1 MPLYFFDT
9 SALVKRY
16 HVENGSEKVEE
27 IFNDPEGI
35 FTIASITIA
44 EFASAFA
51 RKLTEGIISEDDLRI
66 CLSEF
71 SKDMIS
77 SFWIIDLERNHI
89 NKSIPLIIKHN
100 LRTLDSLQLV
110 VFLDLSP
117 LSPTMVTSDEA
128 LFNTAIKEGYQA
140 IRP

>member
-1 MPLYFFDT
+1 MPAYFFDT

-16 HVENGSEKVEE
+16 HVEEGSEKIDE

-35 FTIASITIA
+35 FAIASITIA
-44 EFASAFA
+44 EFTSVFA
-51 RKLTEGIISEDDLRI
+51 RKLNEGVISENDLRI

-77 SFWIIDLERNHI
+77 SFGIVDLGRNHI
-89 NKSIPLIIKHN
+89 NKSVPLIIKHN
-100 LRTLDSLQLV
+100 LRTLDSLQLAA
-110 VFLDLSP
+110 FLDLSHLNP
-117 LSPTMVTSDEA
+117 IMITYDDA
-128 LFNTAIKEGYQA
+128 LLNATLKEGFQA

>member
-1 MPLYFFDT
+1 MPAYFFDT

-16 HVENGSEKVEE
+16 HVEEGSEKIDQ

-35 FTIASITIA
+35 FAIASITIA
-44 EFASAFA
+44 EFTSVFA
-51 RKLTEGIISEDDLRI
+51 RKLNEGVISEDDLRI

-77 SFWIIDLERNHI
+77 SFGIVDLGRNHT
-89 NKSIPLIIKHN
+89 NKSVPLIIKHN
-100 LRTLDSLQLV
+100 LRTLDSLQLAT
-110 VFLDLSP
+110 FLDLSHLNP
-117 LSPTMVTSDEA
+117 IMLTYDEA
-128 LFNTAIKEGYQA
+128 LLNATLKEGFQA